1 MAITQGTG
9 DQTNP
14 YILTC
19 WNDLYS
25 ITWYRTSY
33 FKFVDNYFEDLSITY
48 PSGNVPEVPL
58 FYSGDDL
65 YTAAAEIDFN
75 GATFINGRF
84 DGFKIASLFTS
95 NWLSDI
101 TMTIK
106 NLNIKNMQDTGQKGG
121 FLHCTRI
128 GDTPETVYT
137 PVTILGC
144 DLEIEGETSDST
156 FLYRNAQSSRWTGSF
171 EIRESRITLKGY
183 ETLSATLRI
192 YDSIINYNNVIFS
205 KTTNI
210 IYYDAENNQHN
221 ETFATH
227 MPPKAV
233 EDTYDNDTYISFS
246 VRNAL
251 FTGSLRS
258 SGAPTAHYITPQDN
272 VIWDVKCD
280 KVIIGS
286 ANAAIAINTD
296 KVGEI
301 VIADGKQNDV
311 NKDAIHEGSS
321 ADIIN
326 RDKLYEWGFGIRPNN

>member
-9 DQTNP
+9 TQTDP

-19 WNDLYS
+19 WNDLYLV
-25 ITWYRTSY
+25 TNHRTAY
-33 FKFVDNYFEDLSITY
+33 FRFVDNYFEDLSVTY

-58 FYSGDDL
+58 FYYGDDL
-65 YTAAAEIDFN
+65 YTAATEIDFN
-75 GATFINGRF
+75 GATFVNGRF
-84 DGFKIASLFTS
+84 DGFKIASKLFNS
-95 NWLSDI
+95 WLSDI

-106 NLNIKNMQDTGQKGG
+106 NLNIKNIQDTGQKGG
-121 FLHCTRI
+121 FLHCTKI
-128 GDTPETVYT
+128 GDTTETVYT

-144 DLEIEGETSDST
+144 DLEIEGETPDSA
-156 FLYRNAQSSRWTGSF
+156 FLYRNIQTSVWTGSF
-171 EIRESRITLKGY
+171 EIRESRLTLKGY

-205 KTTNI
+205 KTTTI
-210 IYYDAENNQHN
+210 VYYDMENNLHT
-221 ETFATH
+221 ETLATH
-227 MPPKAV
+227 MPPKAT
-233 EDTYDNDTYISFS
+233 EDTYDADTYISFS
-246 VRNAL
+246 VRNVL

-258 SGAPTAHYITPQDN
+258 SGAPTAHFINPQDN

-296 KVGEI
+296 KVDEI

-311 NKDAIHEGSS
+311 NKEVVHEGSS

-326 RDKLYEWGFGIRPNN
+326 RDKLYEWGLSIRPSN